1 MGNVHVDLGTKSYN
15 IEIERGLLEK
25 VGKKVKALLPKAE
38 KAAVITDSNV
48 GPLYADVLRRS
59 LEREGL
65 AVTVL
70 TFKAGE
76 ESKNLITLGNLYG
89 GLARAGLTRSD
100 MVVALGGGVTGDM
113 GGLAA
118 ATFLRG

>member
-1 MGNVHVDLGTKSYN
+1 MGNVHVDLGTKSYD

-76 ESKNLITLGNLYG
+76 QESYNLGKLVRWSGRGRTDPERYG
-89 GLARAGLTRSD
+89 
-100 MVVALGGGVTGDM
+100 
-113 GGLAA
+113 
-118 ATFLRG
+118 RGSGWRCNR